1 MPEFNSAL
9 ALFLFL
15 LLFNTFTHK
24 QPLFIKGMGNNHK
37 NAIIRSCF
45 YIAWI
50 VVSLLQANFTELL
63 ADEAYYWKYAQDLQW
78 GYFDHPP
85 VVAALIKPGY
95 WLSQNEL
102 GVRLLFVL
110 SSALMI
116 YILELLV
123 RPKNLKLFYLSIAS
137 IGAFHFLG
145 FLALPDMPL
154 LLFTAT
160 FLYLYSKYL
169 EKDGWGVSVLLA
181 LNATL
186 LLLSKYHGILV
197 IGFAVLSNL
206 HLLKRKTFWLIAL
219 LSLNL
224 FIPHI
229 QWQVAHDFPSIKYHL
244 YERSSVPY
252 QIEFT
257 LNYLLSV
264 VLMFSPVAGIVFAWH
279 TFKKKAAND
288 FERTLKWMTAG
299 TLIFFFLMT
308 FKGRG
313 EGNWVAFALLPAF
326 ITGYKYCEQKEW
338 FARFTRNSFV
348 VSILFIGL
356 LRIYLIYDFL
366 PDNKLFAYTKTTL
379 HHTEQW
385 ANDIQQQAG
394 DKPVA
399 FMNKYQY
406 AAWYEFYTGHRAIS
420 LNNRMGRKNQYNIW
434 KDEQQL
440 QGQTIMLVINY
451 DAQGMD
457 SFRTGK
463 GTFQYAYIDN
473 FRSASHIRIVPVQKE
488 LQLMPGEI
496 REVSFTISSTD
507 STWTLAGNPGFVAE
521 VHSLIFENTRLVK
534 DERKDFFVDDK
545 MVGNGKTYTLNIQ
558 APEERGSYSLYL
570 DVGIGWL
577 PSAINSEQIVIEVK

>member
-1 MPEFNSAL
+1 
-9 ALFLFL
+9 
-15 LLFNTFTHK
+15 
-24 QPLFIKGMGNNHK
+24 MGNNHK

-50 VVSLLQANFTELL
+50 VVSLLQANLTELL
-63 ADEAYYWKYAQDLQW
+63 ADEAYYWKYAQNLQW

-85 VVAALIKPGY
+85 VVAVLIKPGY

-102 GVRLLFVL
+102 GIRLLFVL

-116 YILELLV
+116 YVLEQLV
-123 RPKNLKLFYLSIAS
+123 RPKNLKLFYLSVAS

-160 FLYLYSKYL
+160 FLYLYKQYL
-169 EKDGWGVSVLLA
+169 QKDSWGISILLA

-206 HLLKRKTFWLIAL
+206 QLLKRKTFWLVAL

-229 QWQVAHDFPSIKYHL
+229 QWQAAHDFPSIRYHL
-244 YERSSVPY
+244 YERSAEPY
-252 QIEFT
+252 QIDFT

-264 VLMFSPVAGIVFAWH
+264 VLMFSPVVGIVFAWH
-279 TFKKKAAND
+279 TLKKKVGND
-288 FERTLKWMTAG
+288 FERALKWMTAG

-313 EGNWVAFALLPAF
+313 EGNWVAFALIPSF
-326 ITGYKYCEQKEW
+326 ITGYRYCEQRDW
-338 FARFTRNSFV
+338 FPKFTRNSFV
-348 VSILFIGL
+348 ISILLIAL
-356 LRIYLIYDFL
+356 LRVYLVYDFL
-366 PDNKLFAYTKTTL
+366 PDNKVFAYAKATL
-379 HHTEQW
+379 HHTKQW
-385 ANDIQQQAG
+385 AKDIQQQAG

-406 AAWYEFYTGHRAIS
+406 AAWYEFYTGHKAIS

-434 KDEQQL
+434 KDEQNI
-440 QGQTIMLVINY
+440 QGQTIMLVPNY
-451 DAQGMD
+451 DAQGMEQFN
-457 SFRTGK
+457 SAK
-463 GTFQYAYIDN
+463 GAFQYAYIDN
-473 FRSASHIRIVPVQKE
+473 FRSASHIRIVPLQKE
-488 LQLMPGEI
+488 LQLMPGEVN
-496 REVSFTISSTD
+496 EVSFTLTSTD
-507 STWTLAGNPGFVAE
+507 SAWTLEGNPGIAAV
-521 VHSLIFENTRLVK
+521 VHSMLFKKEKLIK
-534 DERKDFFVDDK
+534 DQSKEFYVQDD
-545 MVGNGKTYTLNIQ
+545 MVNSGELYTVSVQ
-558 APEERGSYSLYL
+558 APEERGVYELYL
-570 DVGIGWL
+570 DIAMGWL
-577 PSAINSEQIVIEVK
+577 PPAINGEKITIEVK

>member
-1 MPEFNSAL
+1 
-9 ALFLFL
+9 
-15 LLFNTFTHK
+15 
-24 QPLFIKGMGNNHK
+24 MGNNHK
-37 NAIIRSCF
+37 NAIVRSCF

-50 VVSLLQANFTELL
+50 IVSFIQAGATELL
-63 ADEAYYWKYAQDLQW
+63 ADEAYYWKYAQQLSW

-95 WLSQNEL
+95 WLLQNEL
-102 GVRLLFVL
+102 GVRLLFIL
-110 SSALMI
+110 SSLLMI
-116 YILELLV
+116 YVLELLV
-123 RPKNLKLFYLSIAS
+123 RPRNLKLFYLSVAS
-137 IGAFHFLG
+137 IGAFHFIG

-160 FLYLYSKYL
+160 FLYLYQQYL
-169 EKDGWGVSVLLA
+169 QKDGWGVSILLA

-244 YERSSVPY
+244 YERSSDPY
-252 QIEFT
+252 QIDYT
-257 LNYLLSV
+257 LNYLLSII
-264 VLMFSPVAGIVFAWH
+264 LMFSPVAGIVFAWH
-279 TFKKKAAND
+279 TLRMKAANN

-299 TLIFFFLMT
+299 TLIFFFIMT

-313 EGNWVAFALLPAF
+313 EANWVAFALIPSF
-326 ITGYKYCEQKEW
+326 VTGYKYCEHKEW
-338 FARFTRNSFV
+338 FPRFTHNNFII
-348 VSILFIGL
+348 SILLIAL
-356 LRIYLIYDFL
+356 LRIYFMYNFL
-366 PDNKLFAYTKTTL
+366 PEKKVFAYLKETF
-379 HHTEQW
+379 HHTSQW
-385 ANDIQQQAG
+385 ADDIQKYAG

-406 AAWYEFYTGHRAIS
+406 AAWYEFYTGQQAIS

-434 KDEQQL
+434 KDERNI
-440 QGQTIMLVINY
+440 QGKTIMLVPNY
-451 DAQGMD
+451 TVDGMEG
-457 SFRTGK
+457 FNTAK
-463 GTFQYAYIDN
+463 GIFQYAYIDN
-473 FRSASHIRIVPVQKE
+473 FRSASHIRIVPVEKE

-496 REVSFTISSTD
+496 RAINFMLNSTD

-521 VHSLIFENTRLVK
+521 VHSLLFKKGKLVK
-534 DERKDFFVDDK
+534 DERKDFFVEDN
-545 MVGNGKTYTLNIQ
+545 MAVSGETYTISIQ
-558 APEERGSYSLYL
+558 APEVKGTYNLYL
-570 DVGIGWL
+570 DIVIGWL
-577 PSAINSEQIVIEVK
+577 PPAINGEQIIIEVR